1 MRKIIAIAILALS
14 LGGCATPFGTFVRN
28 VETAIS
34 LGTVSVANPITP
46 TRLQEI
52 ESTVQIVFIGLNAWK
67 TSCAK
72 GLIPPSCKDQIFT
85 VQVYTRQI
93 KPYLKQLRTF
103 VRNNDQ
109 VNAMTVFNQLM
120 AAIDAAKAQ
129 AATNGQ
135 NIGS

>member
-1 MRKIIAIAILALS
+1 MRKIIAITILALS
-14 LGGCATPFGTFVRN
+14 LGGCATPFDTFVKN
-28 VETAIS
+28 VETAVS

-46 TRLQEI
+46 ARLEQV
-52 ESTVQIVFIGLNAWK
+52 ESTIQIVFIGLNSWK

-72 GLIPPSCKDQIFT
+72 GLLPPSCKGQIFT

-93 KPYLKQLRTF
+93 KPYLKQLRIF

-109 VNAMTVFNQLM
+109 VNAMTIFNQLT

-129 AATNGQ
+129 ATASGQ